1 MKRNI
6 DYIFSGWQNEII
18 FSSKYGYMKRLT
30 AIRMFIKEGIIPFIL
45 KNGYIFSNNV
55 EYIEDTIASMI
66 FYYNLNKFNS
76 YFDFDL
82 NNKYDK
88 HYDHYSYIITTDM
101 WNNFFKYWSNT
112 FDDNFLLY
120 NESSLTAEII
130 LLVWQLLN
138 LSKSH
143 AYIKYIE
150 EESEDLNENEYT
162 KKMKSIDPYILDQ
175 INRNTHHKFSK
186 FEL

>member
-1 MKRNI
+1 M
-6 DYIFSGWQNEII
+6 
-18 FSSKYGYMKRLT
+18 
-30 AIRMFIKEGIIPFIL
+30 
-45 KNGYIFSNNV
+45 
-55 EYIEDTIASMI
+55 
-66 FYYNLNKFNS
+66 
-76 YFDFDL
+76 
-82 NNKYDK
+82 
-88 HYDHYSYIITTDM
+88 
-101 WNNFFKYWSNT
+101 
-112 FDDNFLLY
+112 Y